1 MRRTLFAFA
10 LLGVFCVSAIGIAH
24 AEPDRRPVEMSAAD
38 TAKWLA
44 FFDQLV
50 DTMVRTAAAP
60 CDKMAAEVN
69 AVIDAN
75 RDAVAVA
82 RAAHTAG
89 RKLPKAAQQHMRAG
103 VQTLLPGMRR
113 CGSEGT
119 VRAAFA
125 RLDLTRRDSA
135 AARRR

>member
-1 MRRTLFAFA
+1 MLRTLLAHA
-10 LLGVFCVSAIGIAH
+10 LLGALCVSAIGIVH

-44 FFDQLV
+44 FFDKLV
-50 DTMVRTAAAP
+50 DTMVRTSTAP
-60 CDKMAAEVN
+60 CDKMATEVN

-89 RKLPKAAQQHMRAG
+89 RRLPKAAQQHMMAG
-103 VQTLLPGMRR
+103 VKRMIPGMRR
-113 CGSEGT
+113 CGSDGK

-125 RLDLTRRDSA
+125 RLDLTRKNSA